1 MSSPDTLPDRTNVQ
15 CSYSGVKSMSVIT
28 SSLHLILV
36 LLLDIS
42 MSDISFFFTLLQS
55 LYCIYI
61 AHSITLIEYLS

>member
-1 MSSPDTLPDRTNVQ
+1 MTESFMSSPDTLPDRTYVQ
-15 CSYSGVKSMSVIT
+15 CSYSGVTSMSVIK

-55 LYCIYI
+55 YI
-61 AHSITLIEYLS
+61 LFTSRTL